1 LSEPG
6 LYVVASPSG
15 GGKSS
20 LIRALLDRDDRVRL
34 SVSHTT
40 RPPRPGET
48 DGEHYHFVD
57 RSAFERLVERDAFL
71 EYAEV
76 FGNRYGTSR
85 EGVKKQMRD
94 GFDVMLDIDWQ
105 GARQVRAAF
114 PSSRGIFILPPSMT
128 ILRERLTS
136 RGQDKPEVIERR
148 MREARSEISH
158 WREFDFL
165 VINDIFSEALDD
177 LCSIIRRGKPRR
189 SGQHDRVRE
198 ILADLLESE

>member
-1 LSEPG
+1 MSEPG

-20 LIRALLDRDDRVRL
+20 LIRALLERDERVRL

-57 RSAFERLVERDAFL
+57 RPAFERLVASDAFL
-71 EYAEV
+71 EHAEV

-85 EGVKKQMRD
+85 EGVEKQMRD

-114 PSSRGIFILPPSMT
+114 PSCCGIFILPPSMQV
-128 ILRERLTS
+128 LRDRLTG
-136 RGQDKPEVIERR
+136 RRQDEPEVIERR
-148 MREARSEISH
+148 MRAARSEISH

-165 VINDIFSEALDD
+165 VINDIFSEALED
-177 LCSIIRRGKPRR
+177 LFSIIRRGKLHR

-198 ILADLLESE
+198 ILADFLESE